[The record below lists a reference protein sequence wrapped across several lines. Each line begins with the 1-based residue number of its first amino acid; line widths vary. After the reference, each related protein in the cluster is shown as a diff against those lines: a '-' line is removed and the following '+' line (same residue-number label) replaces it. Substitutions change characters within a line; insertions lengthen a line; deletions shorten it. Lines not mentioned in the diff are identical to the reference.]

1 LDSPKACA
9 RCGAQLPTDA
19 PGGLCLKCVFDRMLG
34 GWSDGLQDQ
43 PPEARDDAAASGP
56 KHLGD
61 YELLEELA
69 RGGMGVVFRARQ
81 VSLNRLVAVKLILA
95 GELASAASV
104 ERFYAEAEL
113 AAGLDHPNIVPIYE
127 VGEHEGQ
134 HFFSMK
140 LIEGR
145 SLDLAAAR
153 EPFSPRRAAQLMV
166 LLARAVH
173 YAHQHGVLHRDIK
186 PKNILLDAEGQPHL
200 TDFGLAKSL
209 EQEGGLTRTLAVIG
223 TPSYMSPEQAAGQ
236 TRQVTTAADVYGLG
250 AVMYELLAG
259 APPFAGASTM
269 ETVRQVLEK
278 EPRRPSLLR
287 RSTPRELEIICLKC
301 LEKRPASRYGSAEAL
316 ADDLQR
322 WLEHKPILA
331 HPTTPLQW
339 AIKLARRQ
347 PALAALLVFGAL
359 SVAAFVGLL
368 LVSKAGLRQE
378 RDFAVAQEKLV
389 AQEQVITRQNLYAA
403 DMYLVQHAM
412 ADGYYGLAQ
421 RTLEG
426 WRPGGVS
433 QRGSVERDSAS
444 RSGALDAA
452 RSTLHAPRSATDL
465 RGFEWRYFWKLSHPE
480 SLFSFG
486 DGSNHIEHLAVSP
499 DGRSLGFA
507 TREGAVELWDL
518 TTRQR
523 IASLPGHGAPP
534 SEIAFSPDGQFL
546 ATGGDDGHLRLWN
559 VSERRVSQDVEAV
572 HPRFAFCP
580 RGTLLAIGRADK
592 AVQLWDYAR
601 QEQKSVLPGS
611 LSPVAFSRDGKV
623 LATGST
629 NPVVMLWE
637 KDTGRLLQTIA
648 CPESTNQICF
658 SPDGRKL
665 AACGERLWVLDLET
679 SRLVAEPRGHAT
691 TIWDVKFS
699 PDGSQLA
706 TASWDQTVR
715 LWDTANWQQKALF
728 IGHGAEVWALDFTP
742 DGSTLISGG
751 HDGKVRAWS
760 AQTLEEADWSAHNGL
775 ENVPRTFFSPR
786 GQRAI
791 VIGADYQATLLDCA
805 TAQPRVLARTNQPA
819 SFCLG
824 VLDES
829 GLFARL
835 VPEEKVVE
843 QVDLLAGT
851 VRHQVKV
858 PLSQRVRRTSCLSA
872 DQARIAL
879 VAYSGQ
885 LLLLDATNGVLIKQE
900 QAHSIILVAA
910 FSHDSRT
917 LATAGDQTARLW
929 DARTLQPLATLVGHR
944 REVCSVAFSPDDS
957 LLATACWDG
966 TVKLWNLPAGTE
978 AATLSGHRNGVLGV
992 EFSPDGRT
1000 LASRGDD
1007 RTVKFW
1013 HVATH
1018 RELATFTFANK
1029 LLFCTFS
1036 PDGRYFASGGP
1047 NLPLN
1052 LFYAP
1057 PLSECD
1063 NANP

>member
-1 LDSPKACA
+1 
-9 RCGAQLPTDA
+9 
-19 PGGLCLKCVFDRMLG
+19 
-34 GWSDGLQDQ
+34 
-43 PPEARDDAAASGP
+43 
-56 KHLGD
+56 
-61 YELLEELA
+61 
-69 RGGMGVVFRARQ
+69 
-81 VSLNRLVAVKLILA
+81 
-95 GELASAASV
+95 
-104 ERFYAEAEL
+104 
-113 AAGLDHPNIVPIYE
+113 
-127 VGEHEGQ
+127 
-134 HFFSMK
+134 
-140 LIEGR
+140 
-145 SLDLAAAR
+145 
-153 EPFSPRRAAQLMV
+153 
-166 LLARAVH
+166 
-173 YAHQHGVLHRDIK
+173 
-186 PKNILLDAEGQPHL
+186 
-200 TDFGLAKSL
+200 
-209 EQEGGLTRTLAVIG
+209 
-223 TPSYMSPEQAAGQ
+223 
-236 TRQVTTAADVYGLG
+236 
-250 AVMYELLAG
+250 
-259 APPFAGASTM
+259 
-269 ETVRQVLEK
+269 
-278 EPRRPSLLR
+278 
-287 RSTPRELEIICLKC
+287 
-301 LEKRPASRYGSAEAL
+301 
-316 ADDLQR
+316 
-322 WLEHKPILA
+322 
-331 HPTTPLQW
+331 
-339 AIKLARRQ
+339 
-347 PALAALLVFGAL
+347 
-359 SVAAFVGLL
+359 
-368 LVSKAGLRQE
+368 
-378 RDFAVAQEKLV
+378 
-389 AQEQVITRQNLYAA
+389 
-403 DMYLVQHAM
+403 
-412 ADGYYGLAQ
+412 
-421 RTLEG
+421 
-426 WRPGGVS
+426 
-433 QRGSVERDSAS
+433 
-444 RSGALDAA
+444 
-452 RSTLHAPRSATDL
+452 
-465 RGFEWRYFWKLSHPE
+465 LSHPE

-499 DGRSLGFA
+499 DGRSLAFA
-507 TREGAVELWDL
+507 TRESAVELWDL

-523 IASLPGHGAPP
+523 IASLPGHGSGL

-546 ATGGDDGHLRLWN
+546 ASGGDDGHLRFWN
-559 VSERRVSQDVEAV
+559 VAERRVSQDLEAV

-580 RGTLLAIGRADK
+580 RGTLLAIGRAGK
-592 AVQLWDYAR
+592 EVQLWDYAR
-601 QEQKSVLPGS
+601 QEQKSMLPGS

-629 NPVVMLWE
+629 NRVVMLWE
-637 KDTGRLLQTIA
+637 KDTGRLLQTIG
-648 CPESTNQICF
+648 CPGSTNQICF

-665 AACGERLWVLDLET
+665 AACGERVWILDLET
-679 SRLVAEPRGHAT
+679 SRVIAEPRGHAT

-728 IGHGAEVWALDFTP
+728 IGHGAEVWALDYTP
-742 DGSTLISGG
+742 DGSTLVSGG

-760 AQTLEEADWSAHNGL
+760 AQTLEDADWSARNGL
-775 ENVPRTFFSPR
+775 ENVTRTFFSPR

-819 SFCLG
+819 SICLG

-858 PLSQRVRRTSCLSA
+858 SLSERVRRSSCLSA

-879 VAYSGQ
+879 VAISGR
-885 LLLLDATNGVLIKQE
+885 LLLLNATNGVLIKQE
-900 QAHSIILVAA
+900 QAHSIIFVAA

-978 AATLSGHRNGVLGV
+978 AATLSGHRNGVLAV
-992 EFSPDGRT
+992 NFSPDGRT

-1007 RTVKFW
+1007 SIVKFW

-1018 RELATFTFANK
+1018 RELANFTYTNK

-1036 PDGRYFASGGP
+1036 PDGRYFASGGAH
-1047 NLPLN
+1047 LPLN

-1063 NANP
+1063 NPNRSP

>member
-1 LDSPKACA
+1 MESLKTCA
-9 RCGAQLPTDA
+9 RCRTQLPADA
-19 PGGLCLKCVFDRMLG
+19 PGGLCLKCVFDHMLS
-34 GWSDGLQDQ
+34 GWSDEPQ
-43 PPEARDDAAASGP
+43 PQPAEGGDDAAAGP
-56 KHLGD
+56 KYLGD
-61 YELLEELA
+61 YELLEEMA

-81 VSLNRLVAVKLILA
+81 LSLNRLVAVKLILA

-127 VGEHEGQ
+127 VGEHAGQ

-145 SLDLAAAR
+145 SLDVAAAE
-153 EPFSPRRAAQLMV
+153 EPLSPQRSAQLMV

-186 PKNILLDAEGQPHL
+186 PKNILLDADGQPHL

-223 TPSYMSPEQAAGQ
+223 TPSYMSPEQAAGE
-236 TRQVTTAADVYGLG
+236 TKRLTTAADVYGLG
-250 AVMYELLAG
+250 AVLYELLAG

-269 ETVRQVLEK
+269 ETVRLVLEK
-278 EPRRPSLLR
+278 EPRHPSVLR
-287 RSTPRELEIICLKC
+287 RSIPRELETICLKC

-331 HPTTPLQW
+331 HPTTPAQW
-339 AIKLARRQ
+339 AIKWARRQ
-347 PALAALLVFGAL
+347 PALAALVGFGAV
-359 SVAAFVGLL
+359 SVTAFVVLL

-378 RDFAVAQEKLV
+378 RDFAVAQQKLV
-389 AQEQVITRQNLYAA
+389 AQEQAITRQNLYAA

-426 WRPGGVS
+426 WRSVGAW
-433 QRGSVERDSAS
+433 SVERAAAGLASPIHPSAP
-444 RSGALDAA
+444 AV
-452 RSTLHAPRSATDL
+452 DL

-499 DGRSLGFA
+499 DGRTLA
-507 TREGAVELWDL
+507 LAAREGVVELWDL
-518 TTRQR
+518 STRQR
-523 IASLPGHGAPP
+523 IAGPPRHGAPP
-534 SEIAFSPDGQFL
+534 SEIAFSPDGQLL
-546 ATGGDDGHLRLWN
+546 ATGGDDGHLHFWN
-559 VSERRVSQDVEAV
+559 VRERRVSHDLEAV

-580 RGTLLAIGRADK
+580 RGTLLAIGK
-592 AVQLWDYAR
+592 AGKEVELWDYAR
-601 QEQKSVLPGS
+601 LQQRSVLPGS
-611 LSPVAFSRDGKV
+611 RSPLAFSSDGKL

-629 NPVVMLWE
+629 NLVVMQWE
-637 KDTGRLLQTIA
+637 SDTSQLLKTIA
-648 CPESTNQICF
+648 SPERASQLCF

-665 AACGERLWVLDLET
+665 AACGEGLWVFDLET
-679 SRLVAEPRGHAT
+679 SRVIAEPRGHAT
-691 TIWDVKFS
+691 TVWDVKFS

-715 LWDTANWQQKALF
+715 VWDTSNWQQKALF
-728 IGHGAEVWALDFTP
+728 IGHGAEVWALDYTP

-760 AQTLEEADWSAHNGL
+760 AQTLEDADWSSRNRL
-775 ENVPRTFFSPR
+775 ENASRTFFSPR

-805 TAQPRVLARTNQPA
+805 TAQPRVMAHTNQPVC
-819 SFCLG
+819 FCLG

-829 GLFARL
+829 GVFARL
-835 VPEEKVVE
+835 VPEERVVE
-843 QVDLLAGT
+843 QVDLLTAT

-858 PLSQRVRRTSCLSA
+858 ALLEGEIKSACLSP
-872 DQARIAL
+872 DGARIAL
-879 VAYSGQ
+879 GYTSGQ
-885 LLLLDATNGVLIKQE
+885 VLLLNATSGAVIKQE
-900 QAHSIILVAA
+900 QAHSLTVFDVV
-910 FSHDSRT
+910 FSHDCRT
-917 LATAGDQTARLW
+917 LVSAGDQIARLW
-929 DARTLQPLATLVGHR
+929 DAGSLRPLATLVGHR
-944 REVCSVAFSPDDS
+944 REVCNAAFSPDDS

-978 AATLSGHRNGVLGV
+978 AATLSGHRNGVLMV
-992 EFSPDGRT
+992 NFSPDGRT

-1007 RTVKFW
+1007 PIVKFW

-1018 RELATFTFANK
+1018 RELTTFAYTNK
-1029 LLFCTFS
+1029 VGFCTFS
-1036 PDGRYFASGGP
+1036 PDGRHFASGGP
-1047 NLPLN
+1047 HLPLS
-1052 LFYAP
+1052 LLYAP
-1057 PLSECD
+1057 SLSECD
-1063 NANP
+1063 SPSGGP